1 MTTPKSIT
9 VARGTWHSHWSFL
22 NDISIPDIQLPFQII
37 FQTASLSVV
46 FYPSHAVSFQITQTV
61 LCLTSHCISYLPF
74 LDKHTSLYKHSFS
87 FHVCLSALVCL
98 KGFSKV
104 CQRFLIACCVWFLF
118 FSWAIILGET
128 STSSVSFKTVL
139 DLWVCIQAR
148 REAYWVE
155 QNLTDV
161 FCQVPGKLHGKQGA
175 CLDRRAAPFIM
186 GLTGQN
192 G

>member
-1 MTTPKSIT
+1 MTNPKSIT

-74 LDKHTSLYKHSFS
+74 LDKHTSLYKHSIS

-104 CQRFLIACCVWFLF
+104 CRRFLIACCVWFLF

-128 STSSVSFKTVL
+128 STSSVSFKTVWICGCAFKQEGRPIEL
-139 DLWVCIQAR
+139 SRISLVCFVKYQGNFMVN
-148 REAYWVE
+148 REHA
-155 QNLTDV
+155 
-161 FCQVPGKLHGKQGA
+161 
-175 CLDRRAAPFIM
+175 
-186 GLTGQN
+186 
-192 G
+192 